1 MDAIKKKM
9 QAMKLEKDNALDRAL
24 LCEQQA
30 RDANTKAEK
39 AEEEARTLQKKIQT
53 IENDLDQTQEQETAV
68 NGKLEEKEKALQNKQ
83 RENKIRFQGMMM
95 IGVLRSN
102 RKNTSRVS
110 NRSSKIQISLTL
122 SKRNSCSKRVKEKE
136 NRTTKKASRPSAVR
150 KSSLNKTNKK
160 NVIKIDNDIKMTE
173 RSAQGSTR
181 SRRGHQNHPKNMGM
195 RTSNVPTSEIIQA
208 LRDGRNLETL
218 FNQQQTKQ
226 VTDKQLTAINRNISK
241 LNEKC
246 DDSNKD
252 LEKSNC
258 NLDLINKR
266 NSSSSSLNSTPS
278 EKSGKKSNKNHEGK
292 KKRNKTSQTDITKIA
307 RPAAD
312 GAEDITDE
320 DDAETAELAK
330 LRCTSERTEVIAERE
345 HRRQKKCADYPGLAF
360 GRSIFSSDSMMKFNI
375 IRNELQ
381 NIMNNQLRRA
391 ESEVA
396 ALNRRIQLL
405 EEDLERSEE
414 RLASASAKLS
424 EASAAADESE
434 RIRKALENRT
444 NMEDDR
450 VAILEAQ
457 LAQAKLIAEEADKK
471 YEEVARKLVLM
482 EQDLERSEE
491 KVELSESK
499 IVELEEE
506 LRVVGNN
513 LKSLEVSE
521 EKANQ
526 REEEYKNQIKTLT
539 TRLKEAEARA
549 EFAER
554 SVQKLQKEVDRLEDE
569 LIIAKEHFAEIGDD
583 LDFTFVDL
591 IDGISPIY
599 TYRRPKPPT
608 PPPKEPTPSKIE
620 TPATTAEGAAAGTE
634 GSQADGA
641 IGEGAP
647 GISAPPKE
655 PSPFELQK
663 HFPPD
668 GAEVPFVKSHENPNA
683 PAPSPAP
690 EESTDA
696 QSAEAAAEAS
706 SEAPAA
712 DAPTAEEIGSGDAE
726 GEVPA
731 SEAPAADA
739 VATEEAP
746 TDMDAIKKKMQAMKL
761 EKDNAQDK
769 ADTCEGQY
777 KDANAKAA
785 KVEEEVADLIKKLAQ
800 IESDLE
806 AHKNALEQANKD
818 LEEKEKLLT
827 STESEVAA
835 LNRKVQQVEEDLEKS
850 EERSGNA
857 LAKLLEA
864 TQAADENNR
873 MCKVLENRSQ
883 QDEERMDQLT
893 NQLKEARL
901 LAEDADGKSD
911 EVSRKLAFVEDELE
925 VAEDRVKSGEAK
937 IMELEEEL
945 KVVGN
950 SLKSLEVSEEKANQR
965 VEEFKRQLKSLTS
978 KLKEAE
984 NRAELAEKTVKKL
997 QKEVDRLEDR
1007 TSSVSTKTDTS
1018 LLPTKW
1024 ILHSPNWLVIKN
1036 HHPLISS
1043 SSEHFN
1049 DDTVCVFVPAV
1060 LGLTLA
1066 AILAVA
1072 ACFCARRVRRQN
1084 KKSNHEA
1091 AFAFQPPPR
1100 PARAVRSPNGQTSHY
1115 LKKSPSPT
1123 STKPLPGLQSPQT
1136 DPLPLQTL
1144 TTKYSAENEISN
1156 VINEARS
1163 SPDHEQVD
1171 CGEYGKLGTLVF
1183 KLRYLVERNALVVSV
1198 VRCRGL
1204 PSRNINGSLTV
1215 SSDST
1220 NVGQL
1225 ANGKTQSAT
1234 ATDPYVKLQLLPD
1247 KQHKVKTRVV
1257 RNTRNPVYEEDFTFY
1272 GLTMNELQT
1281 MSLHFVVL
1289 SFDRYSRDD
1298 VIGEVV
1304 CPFNTIDLQQIE
1316 NQQVALS
1323 REIQPRSLKIKSQ
1336 GRGELLISLC
1346 WQPAAARLTVVL
1358 LKARNLPRMDVTG
1371 LADPYVKIYLLYNGQ
1386 RIAKKKTHVKKRTL
1400 SPVFN
1405 ESFAFDIPT
1414 TEGTGQTLEGVSLEL
1429 MLLDWDRVTKNE
1441 VIGRLEL
1448 GGPRSVGS
1456 TLNHWKEVCNSP
1468 RRQIADWHKLR
1479 E

>member
-68 NGKLEEKEKALQNKQ
+68 NGKLEEKEKALQN
-83 RENKIRFQGMMM
+83 
-95 IGVLRSN
+95 V
-102 RKNTSRVS
+102 
-110 NRSSKIQISLTL
+110 
-122 SKRNSCSKRVKEKE
+122 
-136 NRTTKKASRPSAVR
+136 

-434 RIRKALENRT
+434 RARKVLENRALADEERMDALENQ
-444 NMEDDR
+444 
-450 VAILEAQ
+450 LKEARF
-457 LAQAKLIAEEADKK
+457 LAEEADKK
-471 YEEVARKLVLM
+471 YDEVARKLAMV
-482 EQDLERSEE
+482 EADLERAEE
-491 KVELSESK
+491 RAEAGEAK